1 MLGINRG
8 VHFFVHASEVF
19 FKCLVKSRIVVVFS
33 VEVLVSD
40 KMVTKNFRLPN
51 EHMHGALNVIK
62 K

>member
-1 MLGINRG
+1 MY
-8 VHFFVHASEVF
+8 ASEVF

-40 KMVTKNFRLPN
+40 KMVIKNFRLPN